1 MTLTHCDKCPLPPRV
16 AEGGGSGRGGYG
28 VADVVLEPPR
38 KRPARV
44 LMINNTTGV
53 LVGDH
58 RYEGWLVR
66 QHPDGPWVTMR
77 KLEAVEPEGLV
88 P

>member
-1 MTLTHCDKCPLPPRV
+1 MSNGEEIRSQLS
-16 AEGGGSGRGGYG
+16 GGGSGRGGYG

-44 LMINNTTGV
+44 LMINDTMGV

-58 RYEGWLVR
+58 RYEGWLVHR
-66 QHPDGPWVTMR
+66 HPDGPWVTMR
-77 KLEAVEPEGLV
+77 KLEAVDLNLEVL
-88 P
+88 